1 MTTPESSDKPSVIY
15 QAAKLGDVACLLAEF
30 GLAQT
35 RLRTGSDPGRVYG
48 VSGGTFLAL
57 AAGLEWAAGARPE
70 RWQAAADAV
79 HDFGAYLEAAPSR
92 ALRARNLN
100 PWYGPFNLLP
110 LRSWV
115 ADRLRAYGG
124 AEDSWLSDLGVP
136 LYLCAID
143 RDGKFTLL
151 GPQDDRLQFQ
161 YHAVRVGPPRDA
173 PIVEALA
180 ACLSTLL
187 STEPV
192 WVRDRRGGGQ
202 WLRDARPAVVDAGA
216 IVADLEA
223 ADPRPIVRTRPH
235 APIRTWSLNWITS
248 SFIMH
253 SSNERNQTLL
263 AAHYLDLLARHR
275 ALQRRVAA
283 LGRPL
288 PAAGTPSV
296 GHVDLPYVGSTEA
309 FTNMRQSAHDKDALM
324 ARFRTLLDGQLDSF
338 DFRRPANVI
347 YGAGGFSGILAGLV
361 TTRAVDEGFARAGG
375 RVRQVVG
382 VSAGVL
388 NGFFHAIQLAAARRP
403 DLYTPVAHQ
412 ALGDLEAFVGSVEPK
427 RVAAV
432 NLNPVRFWKGWANLG
447 PMEAFFIDRLR
458 AYTGAEEPEKLTF
471 DELDLPLTVAAAR
484 GDGFTDFLGPS
495 LPQRKMSFG
504 GRTWSP
510 VNTPVVRALVA
521 GWSMNTYIHPTA
533 LNGQEYRDGGGTFY
547 DPALFVACMDE
558 SPVNLLNIHLDEPE
572 GHSYDLPERPN
583 LLRLLFDTHNYVF
596 PEERRRMRMLTD
608 LLFEHLRLRQA
619 YSQATGEGLPD
630 FRQEWAL
637 SREAAGEPLP
647 EAMCP
652 EEG

>member
-1 MTTPESSDKPSVIY
+1 M
-15 QAAKLGDVACLLAEF
+15 
-30 GLAQT
+30 
-35 RLRTGSDPGRVYG
+35 RR
-48 VSGGTFLAL
+48 
-57 AAGLEWAAGARPE
+57 
-70 RWQAAADAV
+70 
-79 HDFGAYLEAAPSR
+79 
-92 ALRARNLN
+92 RN
-100 PWYGPFNLLP
+100 
-110 LRSWV
+110 
-115 ADRLRAYGG
+115 
-124 AEDSWLSDLGVP
+124 SWLSDLGVP

-143 RDGKFTLL
+143 RDGTFTLL
-151 GPQDDRLQFQ
+151 GSQDDRLQFQ

-173 PIVEALA
+173 PIVEALT

-192 WVRDRRGGGQ
+192 WVRDRQGGGQ

-275 ALQRRVAA
+275 ALQRRVTA

-309 FTNMRQSAHDKDALM
+309 FTNMRQSAQNKEALM

-338 DFRRPANVI
+338 DFRQPANVI

-375 RVRQVVG
+375 HVRQVVG

-403 DLYTPVAHQ
+403 DLYTPAARQ

-432 NLNPVRFWKGWANLG
+432 NLNPARFWKGWANLG

-458 AYTGAEEPEKLTF
+458 AYTGAGEPEKLTF

-504 GRTWSP
+504 GRTWCP

-521 GWSMNTYIHPTA
+521 GWSMNTYIHPAA

-558 SPVNLLNIHLDEPE
+558 TPVNLLNIHLDEPE
-572 GHSYDLPERPN
+572 GHSYNLPERPN
-583 LLRLLFDTHNYVF
+583 LLRLLFDTHNYIF
-596 PEERRRMRMLTD
+596 PEERRRMRLLTD
-608 LLFEHLRLRQA
+608 LLFEHLRLRLS

-637 SREAAGEPLP
+637 SREASGEPLP

-652 EEG
+652 GEG